1 MSRPPMGM
9 VYATVTVFS
18 PDFSRSEKV
27 SLLVDTGSTLTWIPE
42 EIALR
47 AGIQATGT
55 AEFRTADDRTV
66 ERPIADGP
74 IECEGV
80 RGIVRLAF
88 ARPGDANVL
97 GVTALDTL
105 GFEVDPVR
113 RVLRRVDRYLALA
126 SLP

>member
-1 MSRPPMGM
+1 MSRPPMGI

-80 RGIVRLAF
+80 RGIVRL
-88 ARPGDANVL
+88 
-97 GVTALDTL
+97 